1 MLLLPPEEGLGLRS
15 MLVDFA
21 WLSSA
26 SLRMRPT
33 LDVLLHELLQPVLQF
48 FRCFIERKVHK
59 LRLLTGKRG
68 RSFFQKVRDT
78 FFEVFAL

>member
-1 MLLLPPEEGLGLRS
+1 MKPLLVRI
-15 MLVDFA
+15 
-21 WLSSA
+21 
-26 SLRMRPT
+26 
-33 LDVLLHELLQPVLQF
+33 DVLLHELLQPVLQF

-59 LRLLTGKRG
+59 FRLLTGKRG